1 MTRCLVLLIAL
12 SFAAT
17 VAWGDE
23 WDDAMAVP
31 ETVAAVPEH
40 LWFPYVSTY
49 YVKPIVTTDETVRVG
64 YYMTDWN
71 QSEVRADDRT
81 RRFDLT
87 LEVWR
92 DDELVRTLVATNAP
106 AGDGAF
112 AVGTLDEGAYD
123 LRLWAK
129 DRANGLESH
138 RVLQEFRVSNRPPAD
153 ERETYRMTA
162 GDVAGLGTNV
172 LEGLQRLWD
181 EKAADGIR
189 RFVMYPGTYR
199 VDAHDHLR
207 MPDDFTLDLNGATIR
222 QNGFA
227 GCHGLVLGFES
238 AHDAHL
244 VNGTIMGDLLEHDF
258 AHSDHDSEWVLG
270 ISLKGACR
278 DCTVSNVV
286 VRDVTGYGG
295 GNGSGNDRRGKANAF
310 AQGLKGEW
318 TNAAVDVAT
327 GGLVADAARWTSDWQ
342 DFRKAAG
349 AARQLQISRCGGYQ
363 GVALDSWWM
372 TVGWYD
378 GEKRFLGAETAFQYR
393 WMRVPRTAVYLRV
406 SVQAA
411 SGERAR
417 KSGLCL
423 HSSRVPVN
431 CAVIGCRFENCRCV
445 GYAASAMRNMLFRG
459 NVFTNCGDALAMS
472 AFDAEDG
479 WDEMQDVTFEENVFR
494 DNPVND
500 GLFFCAGH
508 NFVVERNRGD
518 LWILNRNYS
527 PCVRSNDVGI
537 ALYENGG
544 RMRAGYGRFEGN
556 RYSSGVSYTADPP
569 DGWVHPVDRKKR
581 CIPWGWAFRT
591 LKGRIRNGRLK

>member
-1 MTRCLVLLIAL
+1 MKQIGIAL
-12 SFAAT
+12 AYAMLI
-17 VAWGDE
+17 VAVACGDE

-31 ETVAAVPEH
+31 ETVAAVPGH

-49 YVKPIVTTDETVRVG
+49 YVKPVITTAETLRVG
-64 YYMTDWN
+64 YYVTDWN
-71 QSEVRADDRT
+71 QSELRTGDRT

-87 LEVWR
+87 LEIWR
-92 DDELVRTLVATNAP
+92 DGEVVRTLAATNAP

-112 AVGTLDEGAYD
+112 AVAPLDEGEYA

-129 DRANGLESH
+129 DCANGLESH
-138 RVLQEFRVSNRPPAD
+138 RVLQEFRVSNRPPAG
-153 ERETYRMTA
+153 ERETYRMTESDA
-162 GDVAGLGTNV
+162 AGLGTNA
-172 LEGLQRLWD
+172 LIGLQRLWD
-181 EKAADGIR
+181 EKAAGGIR
-189 RFVMYPGTYR
+189 RFVMWPGTYR
-199 VDAHDHLR
+199 VDANDHLR

-227 GCHGLVLGFES
+227 GCRGAVIVFES

-244 VNGTIMGDLLEHDF
+244 VNGTVRGDLLEHDF

-270 ISLKGACR
+270 IRLVGACR

-295 GNGSGNDRRGKANAF
+295 SNGMGEDRRGKPQAF
-310 AQGLKGEW
+310 ERDLKGAW
-318 TNAAVDVAT
+318 TNAAIDVAT
-327 GGLVADAARWTSDWQ
+327 GGLLPDTVRWTSDWQ
-342 DFRKAAG
+342 EIRPAEDG
-349 AARQLQISRCGGYQ
+349 RQLQISRCRAYQ
-363 GVALDSWWM
+363 GLALDSWWM

-378 GEKRFLGAETAFQYR
+378 GERRFLGAETAFQYR
-393 WMRVPRTAVYLRV
+393 RMLVPRKARFLRV

-411 SGERAR
+411 SEAALRTSRLKLHASRA
-417 KSGLCL
+417 
-423 HSSRVPVN
+423 PVN

-445 GYAASAMRNMLFRG
+445 GYAASAMRNMLFKD
-459 NVFTNCGDALAMS
+459 NVFTRCGDTLAMS

-479 WDEMQDVTFEENVFR
+479 WDEMQDVTFAGNVFH

-518 LWILNRNYS
+518 LWILNRTYS
-527 PCVRSNDVGI
+527 PCVRSNEVGV

-556 RYSSGVSYTADPP
+556 GYSTGVSYASDGP
-569 DGWVHPVDRKKR
+569 DGWTHLPDRKSR

-591 LKGRIRNGRLK
+591 LWGRIRNGRLK

>member
-17 VAWGDE
+17 VAQGDE

-31 ETVAAVPEH
+31 GTVAAVPEH

-49 YVKPIVTTDETVRVG
+49 YVKPIVTTAETLRVG
-64 YYMTDWN
+64 YYVTDWN

-92 DDELVRTLVATNAP
+92 DDEIVRTLAATNAP

-112 AVGTLDEGAYD
+112 AVSPLDEGEYV

-129 DRANGLESH
+129 DRTNGLESH
-138 RVLQEFRVSNRPPAD
+138 RVLQEFRVSNRPPAG

-162 GDVAGLGTNV
+162 ADAAGLGTNV

-181 EKAADGIR
+181 EKAAGGVR
-189 RFVMYPGTYR
+189 RFVMWPGVYR
-199 VDAHDHLR
+199 VDAGDHLR

-227 GCHGLVLGFES
+227 GCHGLVLAFES
-238 AHDAHL
+238 ARDAHL
-244 VNGTIMGDLLEHDF
+244 VNGTVMGDLLEHDF

-270 ISLKGACR
+270 IGISGACR

-295 GNGSGNDRRGKANAF
+295 SNGQGTDRRGKPQAF
-310 AQGLKGEW
+310 TQKFKGAW
-318 TNAAVDVAT
+318 TNAAVDVAS
-327 GGLVADAARWTSDWQ
+327 GGLVPDAARWTSDWQ

-349 AARQLQISRCGGYQ
+349 EARQLQISRCGGYQ
-363 GVALDSWWM
+363 GMALDSWWM

-378 GEKRFLGAETAFQYR
+378 GERRFLGAETAFQYR
-393 WMRVPRTAVYLRV
+393 RMLVPRKARFLRV

-411 SGERAR
+411 SEAALRTSRLKLHASRA
-417 KSGLCL
+417 
-423 HSSRVPVN
+423 PVN

-445 GYAASAMRNMLFRG
+445 GYAASAMRNMLFKD
-459 NVFTNCGDALAMS
+459 NVFTRCGDTLAMS

-479 WDEMQDVTFEENVFR
+479 WDEMQDVTFAGNVFH
-494 DNPVND
+494 DNSVND

-518 LWILNRNYS
+518 LWILNRTYS
-527 PCVRSNDVGI
+527 PCVRSNEVGV

-556 RYSSGVSYTADPP
+556 GYSTGVSYASDGP
-569 DGWVHPVDRKKR
+569 DGWTHLPDRKSR